1 MATIMKQINIK
12 TNIYTII
19 LIFFSILIIGQTVYC
34 ATESR
39 ENSVVRSVRKVS
51 PAVVNISSQYEIRKN
66 SSPFS
71 GYGMDPRIESFF
83 NDFFSP
89 ELQRKEKRTSLG
101 SGVIIDGSHGFVLT
115 NTHVVEK
122 ATTITVT
129 FKDQQEFE
137 ATIVG
142 MDPDSDLAVLKIKT
156 NKKLPAID
164 MGNSD
169 DIMIGESVIAIGNPF
184 GFSHT
189 VTTGVV
195 SSVDRS
201 IKTADRVFHKF
212 IQTDASIN
220 PGNSGGPLLNINGEL
235 IGINTA
241 IYSQAQGIG
250 FAIPI
255 NRAKRIIT
263 DLITYGTVI
272 KPWIGITVQPLDSSL
287 TTYFKIKNEGV
298 IIKSIEMDSPAEK
311 ANLKE
316 GDIILSINSK
326 TLTGI
331 HDYQTILNDIST
343 GQKITLEIN
352 RKGNI
357 LKISLKT
364 SIFPTELALDL
375 AKNRMGIWVTEVNTT
390 TRYKYGLKANSG
402 VLIEKLR
409 RNSYLAKIGVNPGDI
424 IHQIDEVKIKTLS
437 DFKSAIVKYRD
448 KPSLVLLIQRGAYL
462 YYINAIIKD
471 NEWKE
476 QK

>member
-1 MATIMKQINIK
+1 MSKMMKQINHK
-12 TNIYTII
+12 TMPPGLLTVFL
-19 LIFFSILIIGQTVYC
+19 LIFLILFHSGYC
-34 ATESR
+34 FAISR
-39 ENSVVRSVRKVS
+39 ENSVVRAVRKVS

-83 NDFFSP
+83 HDFFSP
-89 ELQRKEKRTSLG
+89 ELQRREKRTSLG
-101 SGVIIDGSHGFVLT
+101 SGVIIDGPHGFVLT

-122 ATTITVT
+122 ATKITIT
-129 FKDQQEFE
+129 FKDEKEFE

-156 NKKLPAID
+156 DSSLPAVQ

-201 IKTADRVFHKF
+201 VKTSDRVFHKF

-241 IYSQAQGIG
+241 IYAQAQGIG

-255 NRAKRIIT
+255 NRAKRIVS

-272 KPWIGITVQPLDSSL
+272 QPWIGITVQPLDANLSAYL
-287 TTYFKIKNEGV
+287 NVENRGV
-298 IIKSIEMDSPAEK
+298 FIKSIFNGSPSDK
-311 ANLKE
+311 AGLKE
-316 GDIILSINSK
+316 GDILLSINGHLV
-326 TLTGI
+326 TAI
-331 HDYQTILNDIST
+331 RDYHQKLNDISI

-352 RKGNI
+352 RKGKRLQI
-357 LKISLKT
+357 PLKASR
-364 SIFPTELALDL
+364 FPMNLALDL
-375 AKNRMGIWVTEVNTT
+375 AKDRLGVQVAEVNDS
-390 TRYKYGLKANSG
+390 TRSKYRLNAVSG
-402 VLIEKLR
+402 ILIEKLR
-409 RNSYLAKIGVNPGDI
+409 RNSYLAQIGVKPGDI
-424 IHQIDEVKIKTLS
+424 IHQIDEDKINTLS

-448 KPSLVLLIQRGAYL
+448 KPSVVLLIQRGAYL
-462 YYINAIIKD
+462 YNINAIMKD
-471 NEWKE
+471 NG
-476 QK
+476 